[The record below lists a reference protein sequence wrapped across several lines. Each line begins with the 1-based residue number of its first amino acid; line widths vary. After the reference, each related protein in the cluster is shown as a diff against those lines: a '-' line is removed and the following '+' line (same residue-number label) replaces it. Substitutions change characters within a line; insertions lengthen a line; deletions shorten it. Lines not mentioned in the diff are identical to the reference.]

1 MRNQTFSVKIEF
13 GQNMA
18 DTSGSNQKELDTP
31 NANHETSQDKD
42 VEQPFLPNKC
52 RKFGLL

>member
-1 MRNQTFSVKIEF
+1 MRNQTFSGKIEF